1 MPPWRSYSAW
11 AALRS
16 GAGDRRWVCCAPS
29 HLRVACIHL
38 EPVLSSPHQ
47 RERNFPF
54 YIFGFEMTKSR
65 GIGRGGARPGSGRKP
80 KAITPRLEAL
90 KDALVKCGAPC
101 FGEADR
107 RFVRAMIA
115 LGAPKSATAG
125 AFGISEAEL
134 LAKFSDELGSCA
146 SDQRTAAPSP
156 TTIPP
161 LRFRRASEVPA
172 RGVSGNPAW
181 ASSGR

>member
-1 MPPWRSYSAW
+1 MHSLQIIFV
-11 AALRS
+11 AAS
-16 GAGDRRWVCCAPS
+16 NPS
-29 HLRVACIHL
+29 STA
-38 EPVLSSPHQ
+38 PHQ
-47 RERNFPF
+47 REYNFSL
-54 YIFGFEMTKSR
+54 YHFGFEMTKSR

-80 KAITPRLEAL
+80 KAITPRAAAL
-90 KDALVKCGAPC
+90 KDALAALNCGASN

-134 LAKFSDELGSCA
+134 LAKFPNELGSRA
-146 SDQRTAAPSP
+146 SDQRADAPSP

-161 LRFRRASEVPA
+161 VRFRSASEVPA
-172 RGVSGNPAW
+172 RDVPGNPKS

>member
-1 MPPWRSYSAW
+1 VGL
-11 AALRS
+11 LRS
-16 GAGDRRWVCCAPS
+16 PHICVWHAFTSNYFSGESNLCSAAPD
-29 HLRVACIHL
+29 
-38 EPVLSSPHQ
+38 Q
-47 RERNFPF
+47 GERNFPF
-54 YIFGFEMTKSR
+54 NIFRFEMTKSR